1 MTENSL
7 LDYLEHMRQ
16 AATEALSFVAGLTY
30 ESFMADT
37 RTKKAVLMSL
47 FVVGEAAAK
56 MMLHHQNFVSAHPD
70 LPWSK
75 MRGLRNRLAHG
86 YFDIN
91 YELVWNTTQTDLPE
105 LLAKLAVIQP

>member
-1 MTENSL
+1 MNENP
-7 LDYLEHMRQ
+7 DYLEHMRQ

-37 RTKKAVLMSL
+37 RTQKAVLMSL

-56 MMLHHQNFVSAHPD
+56 MMVRHQEFVAAHLD

-91 YELVWNTTQTDLPE
+91 YELVWNTTQTDLEE
-105 LLAKLAVIQP
+105 LLAKLADIRL

>member
-1 MTENSL
+1 MTEIP
-7 LDYLEHMRQ
+7 DYLEHIRQ
-16 AATEALSFVAGLTY
+16 AATEARAFVAGLTY

-37 RTKKAVLMSL
+37 RTQKAVLMSL

-56 MMLHHQNFVSAHPD
+56 IMARHQEFVAAHPD

-86 YFDIN
+86 YFDID
-91 YELVWNTTQTDLPE
+91 YELVWNTTQADLPE
-105 LLAKLAVIQP
+105 LLAILADIQL